1 MHRTRTGPSLAGSG
15 RRAIAALRKTPR
27 ARREEERV
35 SDSLYITSMEA
46 HAGKTVVALG
56 VMEVL
61 AQRVDRIGLFR
72 PVVAADPAERPD
84 PLVELLRTRY
94 GLDVDPQQAAGFTY
108 EEAARLLEG
117 GDPDVLVSQVVDRY
131 APLRER
137 YDAVLVVG
145 SDFTGPAAATE
156 LGFNA
161 LFAANLGAPVL
172 NVVAG
177 RGRSR
182 RDIRAALEGG
192 RQFLDDRGCSVLA
205 SVVNRVDADAVQA
218 LRAELRTAGVGAP
231 VYVLRELPLLAALTL
246 EEVRAALDARVL
258 TTTSGLER
266 EMDGCLVGSG
276 LLPTVLDLL
285 QDDQLLVTSADRA
298 DLAVAVAAAAGVP
311 DLPSVAG
318 VLLTNEQV
326 MTGPMRALA
335 ASAGVPVLT
344 VRTDTYSTVRTIES
358 LRGAIEPTSRRK
370 IAAVI
375 GEFSSAVDAEELG
388 NLITSART
396 DVVTPLMF
404 SATLRERARSVCKH
418 IVLPEG
424 DDDRI
429 LAAAEEVVHQG
440 IADLTILGD
449 VEQVR
454 ARVTH
459 LGLDLGATEIV
470 DPVADPALRREL
482 AEEYARLRAHKGV
495 TVDMAYDL
503 MSSRNYFGTMLV
515 HTGRVDGMV
524 SGATHTTAAT
534 IRPALEVIRTAE
546 GVSLVSSAFLMSLPE
561 EVLVFADCAVNPDP
575 TAEQL
580 ADIALSAAEAA
591 AAFGVEPRV
600 AMVSYSTGESGAG
613 ADVEKVRAA
622 TELVAARA
630 PHLPLAGPIQYDAA
644 VEPSV
649 AAAKMPGNPVAGR
662 ATVFVFPDL
671 NTGNTTYKAV
681 QRAADAVAI
690 GPIMLG
696 LRKPVN
702 DLSRGC
708 TVPDIVNTVT
718 ITAIQAQ
725 RAADGGPAGQEP
737 AV

>member
-1 MHRTRTGPSLAGSG
+1 MDTTRSRTALGWTPRRSAGE
-15 RRAIAALRKTPR
+15 ALRDTSR
-27 ARREEERV
+27 QQREAGGV

-46 HAGKTVVALG
+46 HGGKTVVALG

-72 PVVAADPAERPD
+72 PVVAGDPAERPD
-84 PLVELLRTRY
+84 PLIELLRRRY
-94 GLDVDPQQAAGFTY
+94 ELDVDPQQAVGCTY
-108 EEAARLLEG
+108 DDAARLMEG
-117 GDPDVLVSQVVDRY
+117 GHPGALVEHVVDRY
-131 APLRER
+131 AELRER
-137 YDAVLVVG
+137 HDVVLVVG
-145 SDFTGPAAATE
+145 SDFTGPAPATE
-156 LGFNA
+156 LGLNA
-161 LFAANLGAPVL
+161 MFAANLGAPVL
-172 NVVAG
+172 NVVTG

-182 RDIRAALEGG
+182 QGIRAALEAG
-192 RQFLDDRGCSVLA
+192 RRFLGERGCAVLA
-205 SVVNRVDADAVQA
+205 SVVNRVEPGAVET
-218 LRAELRTAGVGAP
+218 LRAELRGEGDAAP
-231 VYVLRELPLLAALTL
+231 VYVLRELPVLAALTL
-246 EEVRAALDARVL
+246 EEVRAALDAAVC
-258 TTTSGLER
+258 TTSWGLER
-266 EMDGCLVGSG
+266 ELDGCLVGSG

-285 QDDQLLVTSADRA
+285 QDDQLLVTSADRV
-298 DLAVAVAAAAGVP
+298 DLAVAVAAAASVP
-311 DLPSVAG
+311 ELPSVAG
-318 VLLTNEQV
+318 VVLTNEQV
-326 MTGPMRALA
+326 MTGSMRALVA
-335 ASAGVPVLT
+335 TAGVPVLT
-344 VRTDTYSTVRTIES
+344 VAGDTYSTVRTIES

-375 GEFSSAVDAEELG
+375 GEFSGAVDADELG
-388 NLITSART
+388 RLITAART

-404 SATLRERARSVCKH
+404 TTTLRERARADCRR

-429 LAAAEEVVHQG
+429 LLAAEEVVHQG

-454 ARVTH
+454 ARVAQ
-459 LGLDLGATEIV
+459 LGLELGSTEIV
-470 DPVADPALRREL
+470 DPVADTELRRAF
-482 AEEYARLRAHKGV
+482 AEEYARLRAGKGV
-495 TVDMAYDL
+495 TVDMAFDL
-503 MSSRNYFGTMLV
+503 MSSRTYFGTMLV

-546 GVSLVSSAFLMSLPE
+546 GVSLVSSAFLMCLPE
-561 EVLVFADCAVNPDP
+561 QVLVFADCAVNPDP

-580 ADIALSAAEAA
+580 ADIALSAAAA
-591 AAFGVEPRV
+591 ADAFGIEPRV
-600 AMVSYSTGESGAG
+600 AVVSYSTGTSGMG

-649 AAAKMPGNPVAGR
+649 GAAKMPGNPVAGR
-662 ATVFVFPDL
+662 ATVLVFPDL

-681 QRAADAVAI
+681 QRAADAIAI
-690 GPIMLG
+690 GPVLLG

-725 RAADGGPAGQEP
+725 RVAVPAGEAP
-737 AV
+737 AA

>member
-1 MHRTRTGPSLAGSG
+1 
-15 RRAIAALRKTPR
+15 
-27 ARREEERV
+27 V

-46 HAGKTVVALG
+46 HAGKTVAALG

-61 AQRVDRIGLFR
+61 AQRVDRIGVFR
-72 PVVAADPAERPD
+72 PVVSHDPVERPD
-84 PLVELLRTRY
+84 PLIELLRRRY
-94 GLDVDPQQAAGFTY
+94 ELDVDPQEAVGGTY
-108 EEAARLLEG
+108 EDAARLMEG
-117 GDPDVLVSQVVDRY
+117 GDPARLLAHVVDRY
-131 APLRER
+131 AALRDR
-137 YDAVLVVG
+137 YDVVLVVG
-145 SDFTGPAAATE
+145 TDFTGPAPATE

-161 LFAANLGAPVL
+161 MFAANMGAPVL

-182 RDIRAALEGG
+182 RGIRAALEGG
-192 RQFLDDRGCSVLA
+192 RQFLDDRGCTVLA
-205 SVVNRVDADAVQA
+205 SVVNRVDPAAVES
-218 LRAELRTAGVGAP
+218 LRADLGSAGHGAP

-246 EEVRAALDARVL
+246 EEVRAALDAEVL
-258 TTTSGLER
+258 TTSSGLER
-266 EMDGCLVGSG
+266 ELDGCLVGSG

-285 QDDQLLVTSADRA
+285 QDDQLLVTSGDRA

-311 DLPSVAG
+311 ELPSVAG
-318 VLLTNEQV
+318 VVLTNEQV
-326 MTGPMRALA
+326 MTEPMRALVA
-335 ASAGVPVLT
+335 TAGVPVLA
-344 VRTDTYSTVRTIES
+344 VHADTYSTVRTIEG

-375 GEFSSAVDAEELG
+375 GEFSSAVDADELG
-388 NLITSART
+388 RLVTTAHT

-404 SATLRERARSVCKH
+404 SATLRERARSDCRR

-429 LAAAEEVVHQG
+429 LTAAEEVVHQG
-440 IADLTILGD
+440 IADLIVLGD

-454 ARVTH
+454 SRVAQ
-459 LGLDLGATEIV
+459 LGLDLGTTEIV
-470 DPVADPALRREL
+470 DPVADPTLRREF

-495 TVDMAYDL
+495 SVDMAYDL
-503 MSSRNYFGTMLV
+503 MSSRTYFGTMLV

-534 IRPALEVIRTAE
+534 IRPALEVIRTSP

-561 EVLVFADCAVNPDP
+561 QVLVFADCAVNPDP

-591 AAFGVEPRV
+591 EAFGVEPRV
-600 AMVSYSTGESGAG
+600 AMVSYSTGSSGSG
-613 ADVEKVRAA
+613 ADVDKVRAA
-622 TELVAARA
+622 TELLVARA
-630 PHLPLAGPIQYDAA
+630 PDLPVAGPIQYDAA

-649 AAAKMPGNPVAGR
+649 GAAKMPGNPVAGR

-690 GPIMLG
+690 GPVLLG
-696 LRKPVN
+696 LRRPVN

-725 RAADGGPAGQEP
+725 RVASDEAGKAPAA
-737 AV
+737 